1 MLKFV
6 SRVALAIVLS
16 AAAGAALAA
25 SGTAMGVDPS
35 AEAQGKQTRTLVVG
49 SDIFIGD
56 RVVTGPQGQVQI
68 LFSDQT
74 KLVVGPRSALLIEDY
89 LLRENGSAGKFAIN
103 ALSGSFRFVTGGA
116 PKDRYV
122 ITTPT
127 GTIGVRGTAF
137 DLWVG
142 GSAFYQLLYHGSTI
156 NCPPGVPLGDP
167 RCVIATD
174 TCDLVQ
180 VSSNLAELLGHADNV
195 TGQARNQLRAW
206 FLWAVSQNPL
216 LRQFRIQNA
225 ERCVNRP
232 AGGGGPP
239 SLSTPPSGG
248 NQPPQQGGGDDNGPI
263 VIDGFITP

>member
-1 MLKFV
+1 MPKPTVLV
-6 SRVALAIVLS
+6 PTDVHQIQARLEVAF
-16 AAAGAALAA
+16 GF
-25 SGTAMGVDPS
+25 
-35 AEAQGKQTRTLVVG
+35 Q
-49 SDIFIGD
+49 
-56 RVVTGPQGQVQI
+56 RVVI
-68 LFSDQT
+68 LILIIDWKHLDAVKQ
-74 KLVVGPRSALLIEDY
+74 LVEFQHGIRICRSIGLYLIEDY

>member
-6 SRVALAIVLS
+6 SRIALALVLG
-16 AAAGAALAA
+16 ATAGAASAA

-49 SDIFIGD
+49 ADIFIGD

-68 LFSDQT
+68 LFSDST
-74 KLVVGPRSALLIEDY
+74 RLVVGPRSSLLIEDY

-103 ALSGSFRFVTGGA
+103 ALSGTFRFVTGGA

-127 GTIGVRGTAF
+127 GTIGVRGTEF

-142 GSAFYQLLYHGSTI
+142 QTALYQLLYHGSTI
-156 NCPPGVPLGDP
+156 NCPPGVPIGHP
-167 RCVIATD
+167 SCVIATD

-195 TGQARNQLRAW
+195 TGQARNQLRSW
-206 FLWAVSQNPL
+206 FIYAVNQRPL

-232 AGGGGPP
+232 AGGGGAP

-248 NQPPQQGGGDDNGPI
+248 GQPQQQPDPI
-263 VIDGFITP
+263 IINNNNYLYSP